1 MRARSAGT
9 RKHAGWAAV
18 LAFAGALT
26 AVTVLPA
33 HAADG
38 YTCESGSYKSGLGR
52 LGAFGCGGTGST
64 NVFVSVSDV
73 VISGTGTEGPGTF
86 SVPTS
91 ARAASPGVPGHWAGD
106 CG

>member
-1 MRARSAGT
+1 MRAHSSRP

-26 AVTVLPA
+26 ALTVLPA

-38 YTCESGSYKSGLGR
+38 YSCGSGSYKSGLGR
-52 LGAFGCGGTGST
+52 LGAFDCDGTGST
-64 NVFVSVSDV
+64 NVTVFVSDV

-86 SVPTS
+86 FCTDFGPS
-91 ARAASPGVPGHWAGD
+91 GVPGHWAGD
-106 CG
+106 CS

>member
-1 MRARSAGT
+1 MATKPPPATAIITNSLEREGVLDMRAHSSRP

-38 YTCESGSYKSGLGR
+38 YSCGSGSYKSGLGR
-52 LGAFGCGGTGST
+52 LGAFDCDGTGST
-64 NVFVSVSDV
+64 NVTVFVSDV
-73 VISGTGTEGPGTF
+73 VISGTGTE
-86 SVPTS
+86 
-91 ARAASPGVPGHWAGD
+91 
-106 CG
+106 